1 MTMSVKEIDFED
13 LARRMRTREPNARR
27 CWEIWVETRSSNFA
41 ARGRTAYQNR
51 MRHFQEVS
59 GLTNGAVV
67 RFCRVLALLEQ
78 QLYPEHAAE
87 GAPAT

>member
-41 ARGRTAYQNR
+41 ARGRTAYQD
-51 MRHFQEVS
+51 VS

>member
-1 MTMSVKEIDFED
+1 MSTNEIDFED
-13 LARRMRTREPNARR
+13 LAQRMRTHEQNARR

-41 ARGRTAYQNR
+41 AQGRTAYQNR

-59 GLTNGAVV
+59 GLRTVAVV
-67 RFCRVLALLEQ
+67 RYCRTLAVLEQ
-78 QLYPEHAAE
+78 QLYPENSAE